1 MTNTG
6 QTLGGRYQLG
16 EIIGH
21 GGMAEVYTGTD
32 LRLGREVAVKV
43 LRADLARDPAF
54 LSRFRRE
61 AQSSAGLNHPNIVA
75 VYDTGEDEIVSGL
88 SSVMIPWIVME
99 KVDGMTLRQV
109 LSTGHKISP
118 ERSLDIIDGVL
129 AALDYSHRHG
139 IVHRDI
145 KPANIM
151 LTHSGSVKVMDF
163 GIARAMA
170 DASATMTHT
179 NAVMGTAQYLS
190 PEQARGEIVDARSDL
205 YSTGCMLYELLT
217 GQPPFTGDS
226 PVAIAYQHVSARVIP
241 PSEISSNCPTTFDT
255 VVLNALAKAPS
266 DRYHTAAEMRHDVQR
281 LMAGEPTRA
290 LPTTPATDATQKIPV
305 VEKQTQSSTVSTKR
319 PNKTVLATAGAAVVA
334 VVIGA
339 LILVSKLISPGDVPQ
354 VNVPDLSGLTVERAA
369 VVLANTGLTLG
380 ETTYQESL
388 DRPANT
394 IISQNPVI
402 DQLVDKGTAVDV
414 VVSKGKDQVQV
425 PTLVNFASP
434 DDARVALSAVG
445 LTLGAIDYKDSDLPA
460 GTVLAST
467 PAAGE
472 YVDSGSA
479 VSIQVSNGKVRV
491 PNVLGMTEAEAKD
504 ELYNLGFTVSVITF
518 EDDTVAAG
526 TVIGQDPGSDK
537 SIPGGSNVQITVS
550 VLPPD
555 PTDSPTPVA

>member
-1 MTNTG
+1 
-6 QTLGGRYQLG
+6 
-16 EIIGH
+16 
-21 GGMAEVYTGTD
+21 
-32 LRLGREVAVKV
+32 
-43 LRADLARDPAF
+43 
-54 LSRFRRE
+54 
-61 AQSSAGLNHPNIVA
+61 
-75 VYDTGEDEIVSGL
+75 
-88 SSVMIPWIVME
+88 
-99 KVDGMTLRQV
+99 
-109 LSTGHKISP
+109 
-118 ERSLDIIDGVL
+118 
-129 AALDYSHRHG
+129 
-139 IVHRDI
+139 
-145 KPANIM
+145 
-151 LTHSGSVKVMDF
+151 
-163 GIARAMA
+163 
-170 DASATMTHT
+170 
-179 NAVMGTAQYLS
+179 
-190 PEQARGEIVDARSDL
+190 
-205 YSTGCMLYELLT
+205 
-217 GQPPFTGDS
+217 
-226 PVAIAYQHVSARVIP
+226 
-241 PSEISSNCPTTFDT
+241 
-255 VVLNALAKAPS
+255 
-266 DRYHTAAEMRHDVQR
+266 
-281 LMAGEPTRA
+281 
-290 LPTTPATDATQKIPV
+290 
-305 VEKQTQSSTVSTKR
+305 
-319 PNKTVLATAGAAVVA
+319 
-334 VVIGA
+334 
-339 LILVSKLISPGDVPQ
+339 